1 MTKNFFLTGSILLS
15 IAFTAFSVM
24 GTAQSLKKIPNQPL
38 GEGKGVH
45 PGRVVLMHNPDMARW
60 DGQHGHW
67 WDEGNIDQEALD
79 HTYEKSLCALLDAK
93 NCKKA
98 WQRLFRHYNQTHG
111 RGKAGYKAGEVI
123 AVKINLN
130 NSFDPSDRDNDIDQ
144 SPQALISLLRQLTR
158 EAGVSQRDILLYDA
172 SRAVPDRIYAPVHKL
187 FPNVRWMSARGSRG
201 VEPAAWVKDAIRYT
215 VPDVALGNALPKA
228 VVEATYLINLA
239 LLKGH
244 EIAGITTCAK
254 NHFGSIQWPSR
265 EHGKP
270 TVSQFRAKEGAYSA
284 LVDLM
289 GCPNLGG
296 KTILYIVDGL
306 YGMQT
311 NVGAPRADRDHWDK
325 LFGGSWSSCYL
336 MSQDPVAIECVCLDM
351 LDAEFGDNLGFSGAP
366 AFPKGSSVNCDNYLK
381 QAALGEN
388 AQFGSYRPNGVPTG
402 SLGVFEH
409 WNNAHDRQYSRNLGK
424 DEGIELKEI
433 R

>member
-1 MTKNFFLTGSILLS
+1 MSSILLS
-15 IAFTAFSVM
+15 IAFMAFPAVS
-24 GTAQSLKKIPNQPL
+24 TAQSLKTIPNQPF

-45 PGRVVLMHNPDMARW
+45 PGRVVLMHNPEMARW
-60 DGQHGHW
+60 DGEHGHW

-79 HTYEKSLCALLDAK
+79 QTYTKSLCALLETK

-98 WQRLFRHYNQTHG
+98 WHRLFMHYNQTHG

-130 NSFDPSDRDNDIDQ
+130 NTFDTKDRDNDIDQ
-144 SPQALISLLRQLTR
+144 SPQALISLLRQLTHD
-158 EAGVSQRDILLYDA
+158 AGVRQQDVLLYDA
-172 SRAVPDRIYAPVHKL
+172 SIGFRPRTIPDRIYAPVHKL
-187 FPNVRWMSARGSRG
+187 FPDVRWMSARGSQG
-201 VEPAAWVKDAIRYT
+201 VEAAEWVQGAIQYT
-215 VPDVALGNALPKA
+215 NPRVELGNALPKA

-244 EIAGITTCAK
+244 EIAGITACAK
-254 NHFGSIQWPSR
+254 NHFGSIQWPFK
-265 EHGKP
+265 EHDKS
-270 TVSQFRAKEGAYSA
+270 TVSQFRAKDGAYSA

-311 NVGAPRADRDHWDK
+311 NVGAPRADRDHWNN
-325 LFGGSWSSCYL
+325 LFDGGWSSCYL

-351 LDAEFGDNLGFSGAP
+351 LDAEFNNNLGFSGAP

-381 QAALGEN
+381 QAALGKN
-388 AQFGSYRPNGVPTG
+388 VQFGNYCPNGVPTG